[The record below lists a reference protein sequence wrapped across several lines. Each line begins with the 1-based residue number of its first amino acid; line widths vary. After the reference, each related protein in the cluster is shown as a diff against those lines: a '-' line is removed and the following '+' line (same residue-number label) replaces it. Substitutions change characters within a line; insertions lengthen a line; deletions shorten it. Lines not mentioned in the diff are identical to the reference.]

1 MGWIARSK
9 GAFSITISYWDICLR
24 KLKLQFSRIPL
35 FGPLVECKKED
46 HWAAFTETFLNGVF
60 STLPFWLAA
69 IVGYLYQLPKNVK
82 DHFINP
88 EIFQAL
94 LEDSV
99 KNGELFI
106 FSTSIL
112 APIMFLTW
120 LDLKG
125 TRTIPAKL
133 SLGTVALLTMLLCTG
148 LFSALKANPSVNE
161 NFILYLSG
169 WLAFV
174 AIIITYIGTVY
185 HKYRQGSPELLKD
198 DEKNFV
204 DQLMGHR

>member
-1 MGWIARSK
+1 MSCLERTKHVLSVSISK
-9 GAFSITISYWDICLR
+9 LDICFR
-24 KLKLQFSRIPL
+24 KLKLQFSKIPL
-35 FGPLVECKKED
+35 IGPLVECKKED

-69 IVGYLYQLPKNVK
+69 IVGYLYKLPKHINN
-82 DHFINP
+82 FIDL
-88 EIFQAL
+88 ELFQSL

-99 KNGELFI
+99 SNGELFI

-148 LFSALKANPSVNE
+148 LFSALKANPDVNE
-161 NFILYLSG
+161 DFILYLSS
-169 WLAFV
+169 WLALI
-174 AIIITYIGTVY
+174 ALIITYIGTVY

-198 DEKNFV
+198 DEKDFV
-204 DQLMGHR
+204 VQLMGHR